1 MKKRA
6 YIWKVMNERKAK
18 KMKKKPAWLVG
29 KRRRKCM
36 KWVNENKTHE
46 YQIWKVFKKGNKDI
60 KCQKEHKWWK
70 KAIRKKMMVGWMAS
84 ASENFL
90 KQAFKISQIPGP
102 KKNVTSKKFTSQKF
116 TIKSSQTRSL
126 QAVFEFLLSIFTS
139 FDVTLVIRISHFFKQ
154 ARSSKWSMWSCQ
166 EMFLK
171 CLGHKARS
179 LPVISFQM
187 FNNDSK
193 KLFYSE
199 QEVC

>member
-1 MKKRA
+1 
-6 YIWKVMNERKAK
+6 
-18 KMKKKPAWLVG
+18 
-29 KRRRKCM
+29 
-36 KWVNENKTHE
+36 
-46 YQIWKVFKKGNKDI
+46 
-60 KCQKEHKWWK
+60 
-70 KAIRKKMMVGWMAS
+70 MAS

-102 KKNVTSKKFTSQKF
+102 KKNVASKKFTSQKF

-154 ARSSKWSMWSCQ
+154 ARSSNWSMRSFQ

-179 LPVISFQM
+179 LPVISFQI

-193 KLFYSE
+193 KLFSHSE
-199 QEVC
+199 QEVCFQVKCVHTCRHFLRSKSTAKFSSKPKVPKYHDKGENIKQKRAVVNDEKLEVPSTCANVMWRS